1 MSKEF
6 IFGNIYF
13 NVFVL
18 FINTSISDAF
28 FKSFFIP
35 PSLIS
40 IVRLALNLVFI
51 LLTIYYMLTNR
62 IKIKKYVITI
72 LFLIFLGLTL
82 IWTPNKFEA
91 LKLYI
96 NLLGPITYFILLFI
110 INDKKNSI
118 KIVFTYCI

>member
-28 FKSFFIP
+28 FQGFFIP

-40 IVRLALNLVFI
+40 ITRLMLNFIFI
-51 LLTIYYMLTNR
+51 LVTIYYFLTNR
-62 IKIKKYVITI
+62 IKIKK
-72 LFLIFLGLTL
+72 
-82 IWTPNKFEA
+82 PNHFYRK
-91 LKLYI
+91 
-96 NLLGPITYFILLFI
+96 
-110 INDKKNSI
+110 
-118 KIVFTYCI
+118 